1 MAENTDAI
9 PELSGEIKVKLRKPL
24 KLGKEEI
31 EELTLKPSAAAFR
44 DFELTLSADQTVVF
58 KPYPLAIVGL
68 SLAGYP
74 TAANHLVKQL
84 DPRDMVALAREVFS
98 FLGG

>member
-1 MAENTDAI
+1 MAEDTDAI

-31 EELTLKPSAAAFR
+31 DELTLKPNTAMFR
-44 DFELTLSADQTVVF
+44 DFELTVNADGTVVF
-58 KPYPLAIVGL
+58 KPYPYAMVGL

-74 TAANHLVKQL
+74 AAASNLVKQL
-84 DPRDMVALAREVFS
+84 DPRDMMALAQEVFS